1 MMRRKRKEKNTPMNI
16 SFCPEEIVKV
26 MSDVTVEFFLEDDE
40 MYKLLDLIDRYRND
54 APKILVK
61 IDSPTRTLTLTNLQL
76 QYCGIDQ
83 FTGKRDDGN

>member
-1 MMRRKRKEKNTPMNI
+1 MKRRKEKSTPMNI

-26 MSDVTVEFFLEDDE
+26 MSDVTVEFFLEDHE
-40 MYKLLDLIDRYRND
+40 MYKLLDLIDKYKND

-61 IDSPTRTLTLTNLQL
+61 IDSPTQTLTLTNLQL

-83 FTGKRDDGN
+83 FTGEREDGN